1 MLGES
6 CLLHTRKAKAVLTF
20 CTFTCCA
27 FLHVYQFHGVLPLWA
42 LLQRVL
48 GADSEHASAS
58 VAAIAQLQSLHTPT
72 SKARAWVRQA
82 LVRSTLGSE
91 LEAVLSHKH
100 LVAAFYEPGAVMRC
114 ADSSG
119 VLQTMCTTLSNF
131 SFELQIDHP
140 SLNKEPVWPL
150 LDDLDDADAA
160 ATADIRQQLSHHHV
174 SFTKWCTFM

>member
-1 MLGES
+1 MYV
-6 CLLHTRKAKAVLTF
+6 H
-20 CTFTCCA
+20 
-27 FLHVYQFHGVLPLWA
+27 QFHGVLPLWA

-48 GADSEHASAS
+48 GAESEHASAS

-72 SKARAWVRQA
+72 SKARAWIRQA
-82 LVRSTLGSE
+82 LVHSTLGTE

-100 LVAAFYEPGAVMRC
+100 LVAAFYEQGALMRC

-150 LDDLDDADAA
+150 LDDLDDDAT

-174 SFTKWCTFM
+174 RFPKKCTFMYFKKY

>member
-1 MLGES
+1 
-6 CLLHTRKAKAVLTF
+6 
-20 CTFTCCA
+20 
-27 FLHVYQFHGVLPLWA
+27 VLPLWA

-48 GADSEHASAS
+48 GADSEHPSAS

-82 LVRSTLGSE
+82 LVHSTLGSE
-91 LEAVLSHKH
+91 LAAVLSHKH
-100 LVAAFYEPGAVMRC
+100 FVAAFYEPGAVMRC
-114 ADSSG
+114 ADSTG
-119 VLQTMCTTLSNF
+119 VLQTLCTTLSNF

-160 ATADIRQQLSHHHV
+160 VTADFRQQLSHHHV
-174 SFTKWCTFM
+174 SVTNLVHFHGICSVLCMCRLA